1 MTNATT
7 ERNLAAENARAKLR
21 DLARCTAIT
30 PFQAG
35 DEETLCGS
43 CLIPI
48 ERVGGTWR
56 HDPNT
61 INRLRNATYDGRW
74 PNGD

>member
-1 MTNATT
+1 MTAATT
-7 ERNLAAENARAKLR
+7 PNPAAEKLR
-21 DLARCTAIT
+21 DLARCKGIRVY
-30 PFQAG
+30 QAG

-48 ERVGGTWR
+48 LPTRGGWV
-56 HDPNT
+56 HDPDA
-61 INRLRNATYDGRW
+61 IRRLRNATYDGRW